1 MAEKATETAG
11 RAGPPAH
18 ERVYRDLREMIL
30 FGALMPGEAVTIQGL
45 VERTGAGMTPVREA
59 LRRLTAEGALR
70 ALGNRR
76 IAVPVL
82 DRAAVEELT
91 EARLALEPRVAA
103 RAALRAGPGDVAA
116 LTAIDARLDSAIAR
130 GDIEAYLRENHA
142 FHARMNAAAGAP
154 ILTAMIETL
163 WLRFGPSLRTVCGQF
178 GTRQL
183 RDMHKDL
190 IAALAARDA
199 GAAAAAL
206 EGDVRQG
213 MDLIAAAL

>member
-1 MAEKATETAG
+1 MAEKMAEAVG

-30 FGALMPGEAVTIQGL
+30 FGAMMPGEAVTIQGL

-59 LRRLTAEGALR
+59 LRRLTAEGALQ

-76 IAVPVL
+76 IAVPML
-82 DRAAVEELT
+82 DRGAVEELL

-103 RAALRAGPGDVAA
+103 RAARRAGASDVAA
-116 LTAIDARLDSAIAR
+116 LSEIDRRLDAAIAR

-142 FHARMNAAAGAP
+142 FHARMNAVAGAP
-154 ILTAMIETL
+154 ILAAMIETL

-190 IAALAARDA
+190 IAALDRRDPE
-199 GAAAAAL
+199 AAAQAL

>member
-1 MAEKATETAG
+1 MVEKAAEIAG

-18 ERVYRDLREMIL
+18 EQVYRALREMIL
-30 FGALMPGEAVTIQGL
+30 FGALGPGEAVTIQGL

-59 LRRLTAEGALR
+59 LRRLTAEGALE
-70 ALGNRR
+70 AQSNRR

-82 DRAAVEELT
+82 DAAALAELT

-103 RAALRAGPGDVAA
+103 RAARRASGADVAA
-116 LTAIDARLDSAIAR
+116 LVEIDARLDAAIAR

-142 FHARMNAAAGAP
+142 FHARMNAVAEAP
-154 ILTAMIETL
+154 ILTAMIESL

-190 IAALAARDA
+190 VAALAARDA
-199 GAAAAAL
+199 EAAAQAL

-213 MDLIAAAL
+213 MELIAAAL

>member
-1 MAEKATETAG
+1 MMEKTAEPAG

-30 FGALMPGEAVTIQGL
+30 FGAMMPGEAVTIQGL

-59 LRRLTAEGALR
+59 LRRLTAEGALQ

-82 DRAAVEELT
+82 DRGAVEELL

-103 RAALRAGPGDVAA
+103 RAARRADASDVAA
-116 LTAIDARLDSAIAR
+116 LSDIDRRLDAAIAR
-130 GDIEAYLRENHA
+130 GDIEASLRENPA
-142 FHARMNAAAGAP
+142 FHARMTAVAGAP

-190 IAALAARDA
+190 IAALDRRDPE
-199 GAAAAAL
+199 AAAQAL